1 MIDDLNQLF
10 DRLKAELKPRRTI
23 PLHDSEIAVQ
33 TVHGFWMV
41 VPTWNLD
48 VALGIIRDGQI
59 EPWTNRV
66 MLEHLKPGDRMVNVG
81 ANFGYYAALAAQR
94 VGASGEVHAIEAN
107 PVVFPFLVKSSFW
120 CGGPNIIRA
129 YNFAAVDR
137 DSDGK
142 VLTFS
147 FDPQFIGGGNLFSRA
162 RENQDYRNNFWTS
175 ENVEL
180 ILDKQ
185 RMFIPRGLYSDV
197 ETHGQ
202 CVDSVVSGPINLMLI
217 DAEGAECYVVDG
229 ARNLIDTS
237 PDLTLI
243 MEWDPHSY
251 RPEGA
256 RRESIDAMWDFL
268 IEEQGFQICRIC
280 PEDYSSLGGL
290 SFLRPIDREQLLTIP
305 HSDLLLRRS

>member
-10 DRLKAELKPRRTI
+10 ERLKAELKPRRVI
-23 PLHDSEIAVQ
+23 PLHDSELAVQ

-41 VPTWNLD
+41 VPAWNLD

-66 MLEHLKPGDRMVNVG
+66 MLEYLKPGDRMVNVG

-94 VGASGEVHAIEAN
+94 VGTGGEVYAVEAN
-107 PVVFPFLVKSSFW
+107 PVVFPFLVKSTFW

-129 YNFAAVDR
+129 YNFAAVGR
-137 DSDGK
+137 ENEGK
-142 VLTFS
+142 TLTFA

-162 RENQDYRNNFWTS
+162 HKKQDYRDNFWNS

-180 ILDKQ
+180 ILDMQ
-185 RMFIPRGLYSDV
+185 RMFIPRGLYSEV
-197 ETHGQ
+197 EAHGQ
-202 CVDSVVSGPINLMLI
+202 CLDSVVSGPINLMLI
-217 DAEGAECYVVDG
+217 DAEGAECFVVDG
-229 ARNLIDTS
+229 ARNLIDAS

-251 RPEGA
+251 RPEGS
-256 RRESIDAMWDFL
+256 RRDAIDDMWDFL
-268 IEEQGFQICRIC
+268 IDNQGFKVSRIC
-280 PEDYSSLGGL
+280 PKKYSSSVGL
-290 SFLRPIDREQLLTIP
+290 SYLQPIEREQLLAVP
-305 HSDLLLRRS
+305 HSDLLLRRP